1 MRMAVKMEPSEKI
14 KVLLIDD
21 ELDYLE
27 VTAKR
32 LARRGYEVATA
43 ADCVSGL
50 AIIAAM
56 PLDVVVLD
64 MMLPDMDGNDC
75 LKELR
80 KDHPTLGVIMLT
92 GHASV
97 HTGLTCL
104 ENGANDY
111 CLKPVPLD
119 ELVEKIEI
127 VYRDSNHGHNVC

>member
-1 MRMAVKMEPSEKI
+1 VETSEKI
-14 KVLLIDD
+14 RVLLVDD
-21 ELDYLE
+21 ETDYLE
-27 VTAKR
+27 ITAKR

-43 ADCVSGL
+43 ADCRTGL
-50 AIIAAM
+50 AILADS
-56 PLDVVVLD
+56 PVDVVVLD
-64 MMLPDMDGNDC
+64 LMLPDMDGNEC
-75 LKELR
+75 LQEIR
-80 KDHPTLGVIMLT
+80 KDQPSLGVIMLT

-127 VYRDSNHGHNVC
+127 VYRDMRSGEKKC

>member
-1 MRMAVKMEPSEKI
+1 MEASEKI
-14 KVLLIDD
+14 RVLLVDD
-21 ELDYLE
+21 ETDYLE
-27 VTAKR
+27 ITAKR
-32 LARRGYEVATA
+32 LTRRGYDVVTA
-43 ADCVSGL
+43 ADCMTGL
-50 AIIAAM
+50 ALIADSRI
-56 PLDVVVLD
+56 DVVVLD

-75 LKELR
+75 LREIR
-80 KDHPTLGVIMLT
+80 KDDHSIGVIMLT

-127 VYRDSNHGHNVC
+127 VYRDMKYGEKTS

>member
-1 MRMAVKMEPSEKI
+1 MEASKKI
-14 KVLLIDD
+14 RVLLVDD
-21 ELDYLE
+21 ETDYLE
-27 VTAKR
+27 ITAKR
-32 LARRGYEVATA
+32 LTWRGYEVATA
-43 ADCVSGL
+43 SDCRTGL
-50 AIIAAM
+50 ASLAGF
-56 PLDVVVLD
+56 LVDVVVLD
-64 MMLPDMDGNDC
+64 LMLPDMDGNDC

-80 KDHPTLGVIMLT
+80 RDYPELGVIMLT

-127 VYRDSNHGHNVC
+127 VYRDMKSGD

>member
-1 MRMAVKMEPSEKI
+1 MEASEKI
-14 KVLLIDD
+14 RVLLVDD
-21 ELDYLE
+21 ETDYLE
-27 VTAKR
+27 ITAKR
-32 LARRGYEVATA
+32 LTRRGYEVATA
-43 ADCVSGL
+43 VDCMTGL
-50 AIIAAM
+50 AIIA
-56 PLDVVVLD
+56 DSQVNVVVLD

-75 LKELR
+75 LREIR
-80 KDHPTLGVIMLT
+80 KGHPSMGVIMLT

-127 VYRDSNHGHNVC
+127 VYRDMKYGEKTS

>member
-1 MRMAVKMEPSEKI
+1 MKASEKI
-14 KVLLIDD
+14 RVLLVDD
-21 ELDYLE
+21 EADYLE
-27 VTAKR
+27 ITAKR
-32 LARRGYEVATA
+32 LTRRGYVVTTA
-43 ADCVSGL
+43 SDCRTGL
-50 AIIAAM
+50 ASLAASSV
-56 PLDVVVLD
+56 DVVVLD
-64 MMLPDMDGNDC
+64 LMLPDMDGNDC

-80 KDHPTLGVIMLT
+80 KGFPTLGVLMLT

-127 VYRDSNHGHNVC
+127 VYRDMKNGEKTS

>member
-1 MRMAVKMEPSEKI
+1 MEAFKKI
-14 KVLLIDD
+14 RVLLVDD
-21 ELDYLE
+21 ETDYLE
-27 VTAKR
+27 ITAKR
-32 LARRGYEVATA
+32 LTRRGYEVATA
-43 ADCVSGL
+43 SDCRTGL
-50 AIIAAM
+50 ASLAGF
-56 PLDVVVLD
+56 PVDVVVLD
-64 MMLPDMDGNDC
+64 LMLPDMDGNDC

-80 KDHPTLGVIMLT
+80 RDYPELGVIMLT

-127 VYRDSNHGHNVC
+127 VYRDMKSGD